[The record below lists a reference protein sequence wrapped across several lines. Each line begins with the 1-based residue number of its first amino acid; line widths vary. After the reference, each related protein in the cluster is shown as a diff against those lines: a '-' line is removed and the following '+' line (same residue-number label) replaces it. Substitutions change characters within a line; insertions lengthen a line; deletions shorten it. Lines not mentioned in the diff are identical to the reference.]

1 MDVLNEFLMQWGYW
15 GMLISAFIAGSILP
29 FSSEAVMV
37 GLQAAGLEALPL
49 VIYASIGNVLG
60 AMVNYAIGMLGRM
73 EWIHKYLHVSSEQI
87 EKTQKLMAGKGA
99 CVGFLAFL
107 PVIGDCITIVLGLTR
122 ANIPISIISIAI
134 GKVLRYATIA
144 YGFTFVF

>member
-1 MDVLNEFLMQWGYW
+1 MDVLNEFLTQWGYW
-15 GMLISAFIAGSILP
+15 GMLVSAFIAGSVLP

-49 VIYASIGNVLG
+49 VVYASVGNVLG
-60 AMVNYAIGMLGRM
+60 AMVNYAIGTLGRM

-87 EKTQKLMAGKGA
+87 EKTRKLMAGKGA
-99 CVGFLAFL
+99 WVGFLAFL
-107 PVIGDCITIVLGLTR
+107 PVIGDCVTIVLGLTR

-134 GKVLRYATIA
+134 GKVARYAAIA

>member
-99 CVGFLAFL
+99 WVGFLAFL
-107 PVIGDCITIVLGLTR
+107 PVIGDCRLTR

>member
-1 MDVLNEFLMQWGYW
+1 MDVLNEFLTQWGYW
-15 GMLISAFIAGSILP
+15 GMLVSAFIAGSVLP

-49 VIYASIGNVLG
+49 VVYASVGNVLG
-60 AMVNYAIGMLGRM
+60 AMVNYAIGTLGRM

-87 EKTQKLMAGKGA
+87 EKTRKLMAGKGA
-99 CVGFLAFL
+99 WVGFLAFM
-107 PVIGDCITIVLGLTR
+107 PVIGDCVTIVLGLTR

-134 GKVLRYATIA
+134 GKVARYAAIA
-144 YGFTFVF
+144 YGFTLVS